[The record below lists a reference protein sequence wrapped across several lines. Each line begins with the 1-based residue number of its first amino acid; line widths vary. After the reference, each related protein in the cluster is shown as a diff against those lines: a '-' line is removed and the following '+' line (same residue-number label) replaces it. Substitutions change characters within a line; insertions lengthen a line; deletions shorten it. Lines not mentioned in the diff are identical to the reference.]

1 MLTKLRARNFKCFED
16 VEIALG
22 NPVVLIGPNNS
33 GKTTVLQALALWTIG
48 LQRWQEKRS
57 ERQSEARKRP
67 GVTINRQD
75 LLTIP
80 HPQANL
86 LWRDLQTRFTSR
98 SGDGKQETQ
107 NIRIELIV
115 SGVGDQ
121 GAWECGL
128 EFDYANSESFYC
140 RPLRHND
147 DPQERMPV
155 PEQAAGV
162 KVAFLPPMSGLAAV
176 ETRLDPGALNVRIG
190 EGRTAEVLRNL
201 CYILSQEQPGQWAEL
216 KDQIGKLFGVQLNV
230 PRYLEGRGEI
240 TMKYQ
245 QKHSRKKGKALELDL
260 SSSGRGLQ
268 QTLLILVYMYANP
281 GAVVL
286 LDEPDAHLEI
296 LRQRQIYTC
305 IKELAEKSNSQIMIA
320 SHSEVLLNEAA
331 TGQDQV
337 IACVGHPHTLIQG
350 KRNEILKALAL
361 LGFEDYYQAEQTGWV
376 LYLEGSTDL
385 RILQAF
391 AERLNHT
398 DAQKV
403 LARPFVKYVCNN
415 LNQARQHYYGLREAS
430 PSLRGLAL
438 FDRLEDNND
447 VLPNDS
453 VDPSQAIL
461 QVLMWERNEIENY
474 FCSRE
479 TLQAYADPTVKNQT
493 EPQPQLTIQVEIQRK
508 AMNEAIEEIT
518 NALQSLGK
526 GSPWDASVKASEDVL
541 LPIFK
546 AYSRRLDIYNAMSK
560 KDLYKLV
567 ACIPSASDVDP
578 EVTRKLDA
586 IAAAAAQPTAE
597 RESDYSLSPS

>member
-16 VEIALG
+16 VEIDLG

-33 GKTTVLQALALWTIG
+33 GKTTLLQALALWTIG

-57 ERQSEARKRP
+57 ERQSQARKRP

-98 SGDGKQETQ
+98 SEDDKQETK

-115 SGVGDQ
+115 SGVDHQ
-121 GAWECGL
+121 GPWECGL
-128 EFDYANSESFYC
+128 EFDYANPESFYC
-140 RPLRHND
+140 RPLRRSD
-147 DPQERMPV
+147 APQERMPV

-162 KVAFLPPMSGLAAV
+162 KVAFLPPMSGLAAI

-201 CYILSQEQPGQWAEL
+201 CYIVNQKQSKEWAEL
-216 KDQIGKLFGVQLNV
+216 THQIDTLFGVQLNA
-230 PRYLEGRGEI
+230 PRYLEERGEI

-268 QTLLILVYMYANP
+268 QTLLILVYMYSNP

-331 TGQDQV
+331 TGQDQI
-337 IACVGHPHTLIQG
+337 IACVGHPHALAQG
-350 KRNEILKALAL
+350 KKSEVLKALTF
-361 LGFEDYYQAEQTGWV
+361 LGFEDYYQAEQTGWI
-376 LYLEGSTDL
+376 LYLEGSTDFL
-385 RILQAF
+385 ILKAF
-391 AERLNHT
+391 AEKLEHT
-398 DAQKV
+398 AAQEA
-403 LARPFVKYVCNN
+403 LAKPFVKYVGNTVKE
-415 LNQARQHYYGLREAS
+415 ARRHYYGLREAS

-438 FDRLEDNND
+438 FDYLEEDSHLLQHDNGES
-447 VLPNDS
+447 P
-453 VDPSQAIL
+453 QGTL
-461 QVLMWERNEIENY
+461 QVLMWQRNEIENY
-474 FCSRE
+474 FCTQE
-479 TLQAYADPTVKNQT
+479 ILQSHVSPTAGSQAKLQ
-493 EPQPQLTIQVEIQRK
+493 QLTIQAETQRN

-518 NALQSLGK
+518 NALRSLGK
-526 GSPWDASVKASEDVL
+526 GSPWDAKTKASDDVL
-541 LPIFK
+541 VPIFK
-546 AYSRRLDIYNAMSK
+546 AYSHRLGMHNEMSK

-567 ACIPSASDVDP
+567 ASIPSPEDIDP
-578 EVTRKLDA
+578 EVTTKLDA
-586 IAAAAAQPTAE
+586 IAAVAEAAQPGGTA
-597 RESDYSLSPS
+597 

>member
-1 MLTKLRARNFKCFED
+1 MLTKLKVRNFKCFEG

-57 ERQSEARKRP
+57 ERQSQTRKRP

-98 SGDGKQETQ
+98 NEDDKQETQ

-115 SGVGDQ
+115 GGVDDQ

-128 EFDYANSESFYC
+128 EFDYANPESFYC
-140 RPLRHND
+140 RPLRLD
-147 DPQERMPV
+147 EDGRERMTV

-162 KVAFLPPMSGLAAV
+162 HVAFLPPMSGLAAV

-201 CYILSQEQPGQWAEL
+201 CYIVSQNQPERWDEL
-216 KDQIGKLFGVQLNV
+216 TRQIDRLFGVQLKR
-230 PRYLEGRGEI
+230 PRYLEERGEI

-245 QKHSRKKGKALELDL
+245 QKHSRKKKGKPLELDL

-296 LRQRQIYTC
+296 LRQRQIYTY
-305 IKELAEKSNSQIMIA
+305 IKELAEKSDSQIMIA

-331 TGQDQV
+331 TGQDQI
-337 IACVGHPHTLIQG
+337 IACVGHPHTLAQG
-350 KRNEILKALAL
+350 KRNEVLKALAS

-385 RILQAF
+385 LILQAF
-391 AERLNHT
+391 AERLHHT
-398 DAQKV
+398 GAQQA
-403 LARPFVKYVCNN
+403 LARPFVKYVGNT
-415 LNQARQHYYGLREAS
+415 LKEARRHYYGLREAS
-430 PSLRGLAL
+430 PSLRGVAL
-438 FDRLEDNND
+438 FDHLEEDNGLLQNK
-447 VLPNDS
+447 NKDS
-453 VDPSQAIL
+453 SQGTL
-461 QVLMWERNEIENY
+461 QVLMWQRNEIENY
-474 FCSRE
+474 FCTGE
-479 TLQAYADPTVKNQT
+479 TLQAYADPTIKNPT
-493 EPQPQLTIQVEIQRK
+493 KPEQLTIQ
-508 AMNEAIEEIT
+508 AMNRQNAMDEAIEEIT

-526 GSPWDASVKASEDVL
+526 GSPWDAGIKASDEVL
-541 LPIFK
+541 VPILQ
-546 AYSRRLDIYNAMSK
+546 AYSRRLDIYNAMPK

-567 ACIPSASDVDP
+567 ACIPSPADIDP
-578 EVTRKLDA
+578 EVTAKLDA
-586 IAAAAAQPTAE
+586 VAAVAGAA
-597 RESDYSLSPS
+597 

>member
-1 MLTKLRARNFKCFED
+1 MLTKLKVRNFKCFEE

-57 ERQSEARKRP
+57 ERQSQARKRP

-98 SGDGKQETQ
+98 SEDDKQETQ

-115 SGVGDQ
+115 GGVDDQ

-128 EFDYANSESFYC
+128 EFDYANPESFYC
-140 RPLRHND
+140 RPLRLD
-147 DPQERMPV
+147 EDGRERIPV
-155 PEQAAGV
+155 PEQAAGEH
-162 KVAFLPPMSGLAAV
+162 VAFLPPMSGLAAV

-201 CYILSQEQPGQWAEL
+201 CYIVSQNQPERWDEL
-216 KDQIGKLFGVQLNV
+216 TRQIDRLFGVQLKR
-230 PRYLEGRGEI
+230 PRYLEERGEI

-245 QKHSRKKGKALELDL
+245 QKHSRKKKGKPLELDL

-305 IKELAEKSNSQIMIA
+305 IKELAEKSDSQIMIA

-331 TGQDQV
+331 TGQDQI
-337 IACVGHPHTLIQG
+337 IACVGHPHTLAQG
-350 KRNEILKALAL
+350 KRNEVLKALAS

-385 RILQAF
+385 LILQAF
-391 AERLNHT
+391 AERLHHT
-398 DAQKV
+398 GAQQA
-403 LARPFVKYVCNN
+403 LARPFVKYVGNT
-415 LNQARQHYYGLREAS
+415 LKEARRHYYGLREAS
-430 PSLRGLAL
+430 PSLRGVAL
-438 FDRLEDNND
+438 FDHLEEDNDLLQNKNKD
-447 VLPNDS
+447 F
-453 VDPSQAIL
+453 SQGTL
-461 QVLMWERNEIENY
+461 QVLMWQRNEIENY
-474 FCSRE
+474 FCTRE
-479 TLQAYADPTVKNQT
+479 TLQAYADPTIKNPT
-493 EPQPQLTIQVEIQRK
+493 KPEQLTIQ
-508 AMNEAIEEIT
+508 AMNRQNAMDEAIGRS
-518 NALQSLGK
+518 AMRSSLWARVPLGMP
-526 GSPWDASVKASEDVL
+526 GSKRVTKCLCPFSRHIHADWASIMQCPRKTSINWWPAFPQRQTL
-541 LPIFK
+541 T
-546 AYSRRLDIYNAMSK
+546 RR
-560 KDLYKLV
+560 
-567 ACIPSASDVDP
+567 
-578 EVTRKLDA
+578 
-586 IAAAAAQPTAE
+586 
-597 RESDYSLSPS
+597 

>member
-57 ERQSEARKRP
+57 ERQSQARKRP

-98 SGDGKQETQ
+98 SEDDKQETR

-115 SGVGDQ
+115 SGVDRQ
-121 GAWECGL
+121 GVWDCGL
-128 EFDYANSESFYC
+128 EFDYANPESFYC
-140 RPLRHND
+140 RPLRLD
-147 DPQERMPV
+147 QDGQERMPV

-162 KVAFLPPMSGLAAV
+162 QVAFLPPMSGLAAV

-201 CYILSQEQPGQWAEL
+201 CYIVCQNKPEQWKELTSQIDE
-216 KDQIGKLFGVQLNV
+216 LFGVQINQ
-230 PRYLEGRGEI
+230 PRYLEERGEI

-245 QKHSRKKGKALELDL
+245 QRHSRSKRKSLELDL

-268 QTLLILVYMYANP
+268 QTLLILIYMYANP

-331 TGQDQV
+331 TGQDQI
-337 IACVGHPHTLIQG
+337 IACVGHPHPLGQG
-350 KRNEILKALAL
+350 RINEVLKALAF

-391 AERLNHT
+391 AERLGHT
-398 DAQKV
+398 GAQQA
-403 LARPFVKYVCNN
+403 LARPFVKYVGNTPKE
-415 LNQARQHYYGLREAS
+415 ARRHYYGLREAS
-430 PSLRGLAL
+430 PFLRGLAL
-438 FDRLEDNND
+438 FDHLEDTNE
-447 VLPNDS
+447 VLSNEDGNS
-453 VDPSQAIL
+453 SQATL
-461 QVLMWERNEIENY
+461 QMLMWQRNEIENY
-474 FCSRE
+474 LCTRE
-479 TLQAYADPTVKNQT
+479 ALQAYVNPIIKNPK
-493 EPQPQLTIQVEIQRK
+493 EPQQLTIQAVNQQT
-508 AMNEAIEEIT
+508 AMNEAIGEIT
-518 NALQSLGK
+518 NALRSLGK
-526 GSPWDASVKASEDVL
+526 GSPWDGEIKASDDVL
-541 LPIFK
+541 VPIFK
-546 AYSRRLDIYNAMSK
+546 AYSSRLGAYNAMGK
-560 KDLYKLV
+560 KDLHKLV
-567 ACIPSASDVDP
+567 YHIPSVADIDP
-578 EVTRKLDA
+578 EVTVKLDT
-586 IAAAAAQPTAE
+586 IAAVAQATH
-597 RESDYSLSPS
+597 

>member
-16 VEIALG
+16 VEIELG

-33 GKTTVLQALALWTIG
+33 GKTTLLQALALWTVG

-57 ERQSEARKRP
+57 ERQSHARKRP

-98 SGDGKQETQ
+98 NEDEKQQTQ
-107 NIRIELIV
+107 NVRIELIV
-115 SGVGDQ
+115 SGVGDK

-128 EFDYANSESFYC
+128 EFDYANPESFYC
-140 RPLRHND
+140 RPLRRND
-147 DPQERMPV
+147 NPQERMTV
-155 PEQAAGV
+155 PKQAVGV
-162 KVAFLPPMSGLAAV
+162 NVAFLPPMSGLAAV

-201 CYILSQEQPGQWAEL
+201 CYIVSQEKTERWAEL
-216 KDQIGKLFGVQLNV
+216 TDQIDKLFGVHLNA
-230 PRYLEGRGEI
+230 PRYLEERGEI

-245 QKHSRKKGKALELDL
+245 QKHSRKKKGKVFELDL

-331 TGQDQV
+331 TGQDQM
-337 IACVGHPHTLIQG
+337 IACVGHPHTLAQG
-350 KRNEILKALAL
+350 KRKEVLKALTF

-391 AERLNHT
+391 AERLKHT
-398 DAQKV
+398 GAQKA
-403 LARPFVKYVCNN
+403 LARPFVKYVGNN
-415 LNQARQHYYGLREAS
+415 LDEVKRHYYGLQEANS
-430 PSLRGLAL
+430 SLRGVAL
-438 FDRLEDNND
+438 FDHIENSNHPQQND
-447 VLPNDS
+447 AVNR
-453 VDPSQAIL
+453 SQGTLRIL
-461 QVLMWERNEIENY
+461 AWQRNEIENY
-474 FCSRE
+474 FCTRE
-479 TLQAYADPTVKNQT
+479 TLQAYVNLKVGNQ
-493 EPQPQLTIQVEIQRK
+493 ERSGQLTIQAETQRK
-508 AMNEAIEEIT
+508 AMDEAIEEIT
-518 NALQSLGK
+518 NALRSLGK
-526 GSPWDASVKASEDVL
+526 DSPWDPKIKASEEVL

-546 AYSRRLDIYNAMSK
+546 AYARRLGIYNQMSK

-567 ACIPSASDVDP
+567 EYIPSAADMDP
-578 EVTRKLDA
+578 EVTTKLDA
-586 IAAAAAQPTAE
+586 IVGVAEAAQPGE
-597 RESDYSLSPS
+597 P

>member
-16 VEIALG
+16 VEISLG

-57 ERQSEARKRP
+57 ERQSQARKRP

-98 SGDGKQETQ
+98 SRDDKQQTQ

-115 SGVGDQ
+115 NGIDHQ
-121 GAWECGL
+121 GEWECGL

-140 RPLRHND
+140 RPLRLD
-147 DPQERMPV
+147 QDRQERMPV

-162 KVAFLPPMSGLAAV
+162 SVAFLPPISGLAAV

-201 CYILSQEQPGQWAEL
+201 CYSVCQSKPEQWAEL
-216 KDQIGKLFGVQLNV
+216 IRQIDKLFGVQLNE
-230 PRYLEGRGEI
+230 PRYLEERGEI

-296 LRQRQIYTC
+296 LRQRQIYSC
-305 IKELAEKSNSQIMIA
+305 IKELAERSSSQIMIA

-331 TGQDQV
+331 TGQDQI
-337 IACVGHPHTLIQG
+337 IACVGHPHTLAQG
-350 KRNEILKALAL
+350 KRNEVLKALTFM
-361 LGFEDYYQAEQTGWV
+361 GFEDYYQAEQTGWV

-391 AERLNHT
+391 AERLNHAG
-398 DAQKV
+398 AQRA
-403 LARPFVKYVCNN
+403 LARPFVKYVRNTP
-415 LNQARQHYYGLREAS
+415 NQARQHYYGLREAS
-430 PSLRGLAL
+430 PFLRGLAL
-438 FDRLEDNND
+438 FDHLEDNND
-447 VLPNDS
+447 VLPNDNE
-453 VDPSQAIL
+453 DPSQAVL
-461 QVLMWERNEIENY
+461 QVLIWQRNEIENY

-479 TLQAYADPTVKNQT
+479 TLQAYAEPTVKHQT
-493 EPQPQLTIQVEIQRK
+493 EPQQLTIQAANQQN
-508 AMNEAIEEIT
+508 AMDEAIGEIT

-526 GSPWDASVKASEDVL
+526 GSPWDTKTKASDDVL
-541 LPIFK
+541 VPIFK
-546 AYSRRLDIYNAMSK
+546 AYARRLDIYNAMSK

-567 ACIPSASDVDP
+567 YHIPSVADIDP
-578 EVTRKLDA
+578 EVTAKLDA
-586 IAAAAAQPTAE
+586 IAAVAEAAQPGGA
-597 RESDYSLSPS
+597 

>member
-1 MLTKLRARNFKCFED
+1 MLTKLKARNFKCFED
-16 VEIALG
+16 VEIVLG

-57 ERQSEARKRP
+57 ERQSQARKRP

-98 SGDGKQETQ
+98 SGDGQQETK

-115 SGVGDQ
+115 SGVDDQ

-128 EFDYANSESFYC
+128 EFDYANPESFYC
-140 RPLRHND
+140 RPLRLD
-147 DPQERMPV
+147 QDGQERMPV
-155 PEQAAGV
+155 PEQAAGIR
-162 KVAFLPPMSGLAAV
+162 VAFLPPMSGLAAV
-176 ETRLDPGALNVRIG
+176 ETRLDQGALNVRIG

-201 CYILSQEQPGQWAEL
+201 CYIVSQEQSEKWAEL
-216 KDQIGKLFGVQLNV
+216 TRQINRLFGIQLNA
-230 PRYLEGRGEI
+230 PRYLEERGEI

-245 QKHSRKKGKALELDL
+245 QKHSRRKGKALELDL

-296 LRQRQIYTC
+296 LRQRQIYMC
-305 IKELAEKSNSQIMIA
+305 IKELAGESSSQIIIA

-337 IACVGHPHTLIQG
+337 IACVGHPHTLAQG
-350 KRNEILKALAL
+350 KKSEVLKALAS
-361 LGFEDYYQAEQTGWV
+361 LGFEDYYQAEQTDWV

-391 AERLNHT
+391 AERLDHT
-398 DAQKV
+398 GAQQA
-403 LARPFVKYVCNN
+403 LARPFVKYVGNTPKE
-415 LNQARQHYYGLREAS
+415 ARRHYYGLREAS

-438 FDRLEDNND
+438 FDRLEEDND
-447 VLPNDS
+447 ALRDS
-453 VDPSQAIL
+453 NGDSAQGTLKI
-461 QVLMWERNEIENY
+461 LMWQRNEIENY
-474 FCSRE
+474 LCTRE
-479 TLQAYADPTVKNQT
+479 V
-493 EPQPQLTIQVEIQRK
+493 IQGGLH
-508 AMNEAIEEIT
+508 T
-518 NALQSLGK
+518 
-526 GSPWDASVKASEDVL
+526 
-541 LPIFK
+541 
-546 AYSRRLDIYNAMSK
+546 
-560 KDLYKLV
+560 
-567 ACIPSASDVDP
+567 
-578 EVTRKLDA
+578 
-586 IAAAAAQPTAE
+586 
-597 RESDYSLSPS
+597 

>member
-1 MLTKLRARNFKCFED
+1 MLTKLKARNFKCFED
-16 VEIALG
+16 LEIALG

-57 ERQSEARKRP
+57 ERQSQARKRP

-98 SGDGKQETQ
+98 SSDDKQETQ

-115 SGVGDQ
+115 SGVDNG

-128 EFDYANSESFYC
+128 EFDYANPESFYC
-140 RPLRHND
+140 RPLRLD
-147 DPQERMPV
+147 QDGQKRMPV
-155 PEQAAGV
+155 PEQAAWV
-162 KVAFLPPMSGLAAV
+162 HVAFLPPMSGLAAI

-201 CYILSQEQPGQWAEL
+201 CYIVCQKQSEQWKELTSQI
-216 KDQIGKLFGVQLNV
+216 DKLFGVQLRE
-230 PRYLEGRGEI
+230 PHYLEERGEI

-245 QKHSRKKGKALELDL
+245 QEHSRREGKARKGKALELDL

-305 IKELAEKSNSQIMIA
+305 IKELAEKSDSQIMIA

-331 TGQDQV
+331 TGQDQI
-337 IACVGHPHTLIQG
+337 IACVGHPHVLAQG
-350 KRNEILKALAL
+350 KRNEVLKALAF

-391 AERLNHT
+391 AKRLGHT
-398 DAQKV
+398 DAKQA
-403 LARPFVKYVCNN
+403 LARPFVKYVGNT
-415 LNQARQHYYGLREAS
+415 LKEARRHYYGLREAS
-430 PSLRGLAL
+430 PSLRGIAL
-438 FDRLEDNND
+438 FDRLEEDND
-447 VLPNDS
+447 ILPNEAGDS
-453 VDPSQAIL
+453 SQATL
-461 QVLMWERNEIENY
+461 QVLMWQRNEIENY
-474 FCSRE
+474 FCRRE
-479 TLQAYADPTVKNQT
+479 TLRAYANPTVKDQT
-493 EPQPQLTIQVEIQRK
+493 EPQQLTIQTVSQQA
-508 AMNEAIEEIT
+508 AMDDAIGEIT

-526 GSPWDASVKASEDVL
+526 GSPWDAGIEASDDVL
-541 LPIFK
+541 VPIFK
-546 AYSRRLDIYNAMSK
+546 AYSRRLGIYNAMGK

-567 ACIPSASDVDP
+567 DHIPSVAAIEP
-578 EVTRKLDA
+578 EVSNKLDA
-586 IAAAAAQPTAE
+586 IAAVAEAAQSGSTA
-597 RESDYSLSPS
+597 

>member
-1 MLTKLRARNFKCFED
+1 MLTKLKARNFKCFEE

-57 ERQSEARKRP
+57 ERQSQARKRP

-98 SGDGKQETQ
+98 NEDDKQETQ

-115 SGVGDQ
+115 SGVDDQ
-121 GAWECGL
+121 DAWECGL
-128 EFDYANSESFYC
+128 EFDYANPESFYC
-140 RPLRHND
+140 RPLRLD
-147 DPQERMPV
+147 EDGRERMPV
-155 PEQAAGV
+155 PEQAAEV
-162 KVAFLPPMSGLAAV
+162 HVAFLPPMSGLAAV

-201 CYILSQEQPGQWAEL
+201 CYIVSQNQPERWDEL
-216 KDQIGKLFGVQLNV
+216 TRQIDKLFGVQLNR
-230 PRYLEGRGEI
+230 PRYLEERGEI

-245 QKHSRKKGKALELDL
+245 QKHSRKKKGKSLELDL

-331 TGQDQV
+331 TGQDQI
-337 IACVGHPHTLIQG
+337 IACVGHPHTLAQG
-350 KRNEILKALAL
+350 KRNEVLKALTF

-391 AERLNHT
+391 AERLHHIG
-398 DAQKV
+398 AQQA
-403 LARPFVKYVCNN
+403 LARPFVKYVGNT
-415 LNQARQHYYGLREAS
+415 LKEARRHYYGLKEAS
-430 PSLRGLAL
+430 SSLRGLAL
-438 FDRLEDNND
+438 FDHLEEDNHVLRND
-447 VLPNDS
+447 NGESP
-453 VDPSQAIL
+453 QGTL
-461 QVLMWERNEIENY
+461 QVLMWQRNEIENY
-474 FCSRE
+474 FCTRE
-479 TLQAYADPTVKNQT
+479 ILQAHVGPTAGSQVKLQ
-493 EPQPQLTIQVEIQRK
+493 QLTIQAETQRN
-508 AMNEAIEEIT
+508 AMNKAIEEIT
-518 NALQSLGK
+518 NALRSLGK
-526 GSPWDASVKASEDVL
+526 GSPWDAKTKASDDVL
-541 LPIFK
+541 VPIFK
-546 AYSRRLDIYNAMSK
+546 AYSSRLGTYNEMSK
-560 KDLYKLV
+560 KDLHKLV
-567 ACIPSASDVDP
+567 ASIPSPEDIDP
-578 EVTRKLDA
+578 EVTTKLDA
-586 IAAAAAQPTAE
+586 IAAVAEAAQSGGAA
-597 RESDYSLSPS
+597 

>member
-1 MLTKLRARNFKCFED
+1 MLTKLRARNFKCFEE
-16 VEIALG
+16 VEIDLG

-33 GKTTVLQALALWTIG
+33 GKTTLLQALALWTIG

-57 ERQSEARKRP
+57 ERQSQARKRP

-98 SGDGKQETQ
+98 SGDDKQETK

-115 SGVGDQ
+115 SGVDHQ
-121 GAWECGL
+121 GPWECGL
-128 EFDYANSESFYC
+128 EFDYANPESFYC
-140 RPLRHND
+140 RPLRLNED
-147 DPQERMPV
+147 GRERMPV

-162 KVAFLPPMSGLAAV
+162 KVAFLPPMSGLAAI

-201 CYILSQEQPGQWAEL
+201 CYIVNQRQSKEWAEL
-216 KDQIGKLFGVQLNV
+216 THQIDTLFGVQLNA
-230 PRYLEGRGEI
+230 PRYLEERGEI

-245 QKHSRKKGKALELDL
+245 QKHSRKKGTLELDL

-268 QTLLILVYMYANP
+268 QTLLILVYMYSNP

-331 TGQDQV
+331 TGQDQI
-337 IACVGHPHTLIQG
+337 IACVGHPHTLAQG
-350 KRNEILKALAL
+350 KRNEVLKALTF
-361 LGFEDYYQAEQTGWV
+361 LGFEDYYQAEQTGWI
-376 LYLEGSTDL
+376 LYLEGSTDF
-385 RILQAF
+385 RILKAF
-391 AERLNHT
+391 AEKLKHT
-398 DAQKV
+398 AAQEA
-403 LARPFVKYVCNN
+403 LAKPFVKYVGNTV
-415 LNQARQHYYGLREAS
+415 QEARRHYHGLREAS

-438 FDRLEDNND
+438 FDHLEEDNH
-447 VLPNDS
+447 VLRHDNGESP
-453 VDPSQAIL
+453 QGTL
-461 QVLMWERNEIENY
+461 QVLMWQRNEIENY
-474 FCSRE
+474 FCTRE
-479 TLQAYADPTVKNQT
+479 ILQAHVSPTTGSQAKLQ
-493 EPQPQLTIQVEIQRK
+493 QLTIQTETQRN

-518 NALQSLGK
+518 NALRSLGK
-526 GSPWDASVKASEDVL
+526 GSPWDAKTKASDDVL
-541 LPIFK
+541 VPIFK
-546 AYSRRLDIYNAMSK
+546 AYSHRLGIHNKMSK

-567 ACIPSASDVDP
+567 ASIPSPEDIDP
-578 EVTRKLDA
+578 EVTTKLDA
-586 IAAAAAQPTAE
+586 IAAVAEAAQSGGAA
-597 RESDYSLSPS
+597 

>member
-1 MLTKLRARNFKCFED
+1 MLTKLKVRNFKCFEE

-57 ERQSEARKRP
+57 ERQSQARKRP

-98 SGDGKQETQ
+98 NEDDKQETQ

-115 SGVGDQ
+115 GGVDDQ

-128 EFDYANSESFYC
+128 EFDYANPESFYC
-140 RPLRHND
+140 RPLRLD
-147 DPQERMPV
+147 EDCRERMTV

-162 KVAFLPPMSGLAAV
+162 HVAFLPPMSGLAAV

-201 CYILSQEQPGQWAEL
+201 CYIVSQNQPERWDEL
-216 KDQIGKLFGVQLNV
+216 TRQIDRLFGVQLKR
-230 PRYLEGRGEI
+230 PRYLEERGEI

-245 QKHSRKKGKALELDL
+245 QKHSRKKKGKPLELDL

-296 LRQRQIYTC
+296 LRQRQIYTY
-305 IKELAEKSNSQIMIA
+305 IKELAEKSDSQIMIA

-331 TGQDQV
+331 TGQDQI
-337 IACVGHPHTLIQG
+337 IACVGHPHTLAQG
-350 KRNEILKALAL
+350 KRNEVLKALAS

-385 RILQAF
+385 LILQAF
-391 AERLNHT
+391 AERLHHT
-398 DAQKV
+398 GAQQA
-403 LARPFVKYVCNN
+403 LARPFVKYVGNT
-415 LNQARQHYYGLREAS
+415 LKEARRHYYGLREAS
-430 PSLRGLAL
+430 PSLRGVAL
-438 FDRLEDNND
+438 FDHLEEDNGLLQNK
-447 VLPNDS
+447 NKDS
-453 VDPSQAIL
+453 SQGTL
-461 QVLMWERNEIENY
+461 QVLMWQRNEIENY
-474 FCSRE
+474 FCTGE
-479 TLQAYADPTVKNQT
+479 TLQAYADPTIKNQT
-493 EPQPQLTIQVEIQRK
+493 KPEQLTIQ
-508 AMNEAIEEIT
+508 AMNRQNAMDEAIEEIT

-526 GSPWDASVKASEDVL
+526 GSPWDAGIKASDEVL
-541 LPIFK
+541 VPILQ
-546 AYSRRLDIYNAMSK
+546 AYSRRLGIYNAMPK

-567 ACIPSASDVDP
+567 ACIPSAADIDP
-578 EVTRKLDA
+578 EVTAKLDA
-586 IAAAAAQPTAE
+586 VAAVAGAA
-597 RESDYSLSPS
+597 

>member
-1 MLTKLRARNFKCFED
+1 MLTKLRARNFKCFEE

-33 GKTTVLQALALWTIG
+33 GKTTLLQALALWTIG

-57 ERQSEARKRP
+57 ERQSQARKRP

-98 SGDGKQETQ
+98 SGDDKQETK

-115 SGVGDQ
+115 SGVDHQ
-121 GAWECGL
+121 GTWECGL
-128 EFDYANSESFYC
+128 EFDYANPESFYC
-140 RPLRHND
+140 RPLRRSD
-147 DPQERMPV
+147 APQERMPV

-162 KVAFLPPMSGLAAV
+162 KVAFLPPMSGLAAI

-201 CYILSQEQPGQWAEL
+201 CYIVNQRQSKEWAEL
-216 KDQIGKLFGVQLNV
+216 THQIDTLFGVQLNA
-230 PRYLEGRGEI
+230 PRYLEERGEI

-245 QKHSRKKGKALELDL
+245 QKHSRKKGTLELDL

-268 QTLLILVYMYANP
+268 QTLLILVYMYSNP

-331 TGQDQV
+331 TGQDQI
-337 IACVGHPHTLIQG
+337 IACVGHPHTLAQG
-350 KRNEILKALAL
+350 KRNEVLKALTF
-361 LGFEDYYQAEQTGWV
+361 LGFEDYYQAEQTGWI
-376 LYLEGSTDL
+376 LYLEGSTDF
-385 RILQAF
+385 RILKAF
-391 AERLNHT
+391 AEKLKHT
-398 DAQKV
+398 AAQEA
-403 LARPFVKYVCNN
+403 LAKPFVKYVGNTV
-415 LNQARQHYYGLREAS
+415 QEARRHYHGLREAS

-438 FDRLEDNND
+438 FDHLEEDNH
-447 VLPNDS
+447 VLRHDNGESP
-453 VDPSQAIL
+453 QGTL
-461 QVLMWERNEIENY
+461 QVLMWQRNEIENY
-474 FCSRE
+474 FCTRE
-479 TLQAYADPTVKNQT
+479 ILQAHVSPTTGSQAKLQ
-493 EPQPQLTIQVEIQRK
+493 QLTIQTETQRN

-518 NALQSLGK
+518 NALRSLGK
-526 GSPWDASVKASEDVL
+526 GSPWDAKTKASDDVL
-541 LPIFK
+541 VPIFK
-546 AYSRRLDIYNAMSK
+546 AYSHRLGIHNKMSK

-567 ACIPSASDVDP
+567 ASIPSPEDIDP
-578 EVTRKLDA
+578 EVTTKLDA
-586 IAAAAAQPTAE
+586 IAAVAEAAQSGGAA
-597 RESDYSLSPS
+597 

>member
-1 MLTKLRARNFKCFED
+1 MLTKLRVRNFKCFED

-48 LQRWQEKRS
+48 LQRWKEVRS
-57 ERQSEARKRP
+57 ERQSQARKRP

-86 LWRDLQTRFTSR
+86 LWRDLQTRFTR
-98 SGDGKQETQ
+98 QNTDHKQETK

-115 SGVGDQ
+115 SGVDGQ
-121 GAWECGL
+121 NAWECGL
-128 EFDYANSESFYC
+128 EFDYANPESFYC
-140 RPLRHND
+140 RPLRCNND
-147 DPQERMPV
+147 DRGDWMPV

-201 CYILSQEQPGQWAEL
+201 CYIVCQQQPEQWDALTRQVE
-216 KDQIGKLFGVQLNV
+216 KLFGVQLNA
-230 PRYLEGRGEI
+230 PCYWEERGEI

-245 QKHSRKKGKALELDL
+245 QDHSRRKTKGRKVKTLELDL

-268 QTLLILVYMYANP
+268 QTLLILAYMVANP

-305 IKELAEKSNSQIMIA
+305 IKELAAHSNSQIIIA

-331 TGQDQV
+331 TGQDQI
-337 IACVGHPHTLIQG
+337 IACVGHPHTLAQG
-350 KRNEILKALAL
+350 KKSEVLKALTY

-385 RILQAF
+385 LILQAF
-391 AERLNHT
+391 AKRLGHAA
-398 DAQKV
+398 AQEA
-403 LARPFVKYVCNN
+403 LARPFAKYVGNTP
-415 LNQARQHYYGLREAS
+415 QEARRHYHGLREAF
-430 PSLRGLAL
+430 PALGGLAL
-438 FDRLEDNND
+438 FDHLNKESDILSNDNR
-447 VLPNDS
+447 
-453 VDPSQAIL
+453 DPSVGGL
-461 QVLMWERNEIENY
+461 QVFMWQKNEIENY
-474 FCSRE
+474 FCMRE
-479 TLQAYADPTVKNQT
+479 TLQAYVNPTAGN
-493 EPQPQLTIQVEIQRK
+493 PMQPEQLTIQAVAQQQ
-508 AMNEAIEEIT
+508 AMDAAIEEIT
-518 NALQSLGK
+518 SALQTLGK
-526 GSPWDASVKASEDVL
+526 GSPWEASIKASDDVL
-541 LPIFK
+541 VPIFE
-546 AYSRRLDIYNAMSK
+546 AYSRRLGIYNQMGK
-560 KDLYKLV
+560 KDLYKLI
-567 ACIPSASDVDP
+567 ACIPPTAAIDP
-578 EVTRKLDA
+578 EVSETLTA
-586 IAAAAAQPTAE
+586 IATVAKAARPGGAT
-597 RESDYSLSPS
+597 

>member
-1 MLTKLRARNFKCFED
+1 MLTKLKARNFKCFED
-16 VEIALG
+16 VEISLG

-57 ERQSEARKRP
+57 ERQSQARKRP

-98 SGDGKQETQ
+98 SEDDKQETQ
-107 NIRIELIV
+107 NIRIELTV
-115 SGVGDQ
+115 SGVDDR

-128 EFDYANSESFYC
+128 EFDYANPESFYC
-140 RPLRHND
+140 RPLRLD
-147 DPQERMPV
+147 QDGQERMPV

-162 KVAFLPPMSGLAAV
+162 HVAFLPPMSGLAAV

-201 CYILSQEQPGQWAEL
+201 CYIVCQNKPEQWKELTSQI
-216 KDQIGKLFGVQLNV
+216 DRLFGVQLNQ
-230 PRYLEGRGEI
+230 PRYWEERGEI

-245 QKHSRKKGKALELDL
+245 QKHSRRKGKALELDL

-305 IKELAEKSNSQIMIA
+305 IKELAGKSDSQIMIA
-320 SHSEVLLNEAA
+320 SHSEVLLNEAG
-331 TGQDQV
+331 TGQDRI
-337 IACVGHPHTLIQG
+337 IACVGHPHVLAQG
-350 KRNEILKALAL
+350 KNNEVVKALKL

-376 LYLEGSTDL
+376 LYLEGATDL

-391 AERLNHT
+391 AERLGHT
-398 DAQKV
+398 GAQQA
-403 LARPFVKYVCNN
+403 LARPFVKYVGNN
-415 LNQARQHYYGLREAS
+415 LDEARCHYYGLKEAS
-430 PSLRGLAL
+430 PSLKGVAL
-438 FDRLEDNND
+438 FDNFRKKPVQE
-447 VLPNDS
+447 
-453 VDPSQAIL
+453 IL
-461 QVLMWERNEIENY
+461 QVLMWQRNEVENY
-474 FCSRE
+474 FCTRE
-479 TLQAYADPTVKNQT
+479 ILRAYACLAANNQAKPEHLTTQTV
-493 EPQPQLTIQVEIQRK
+493 EQPVSQEK
-508 AMNEAIEEIT
+508 AMEEAIGEIT

-526 GSPWDASVKASEDVL
+526 GSPWDTGIKASDEVL
-541 LPIFK
+541 VPIFT
-546 AYSRRLDIYNAMSK
+546 AYSRRLGLYNAMGK

-567 ACIPSASDVDP
+567 ACIPSAAVIDP
-578 EVTRKLDA
+578 EVTAKLDA
-586 IAAAAAQPTAE
+586 VAAVAE
-597 RESDYSLSPS
+597 AVS

>member
-1 MLTKLRARNFKCFED
+1 MLTKLKVRNFKCFEG

-57 ERQSEARKRP
+57 ERQSQARKRP

-98 SGDGKQETQ
+98 NEDDKQETQ

-115 SGVGDQ
+115 GGVDDQ

-128 EFDYANSESFYC
+128 EFDYANPESFYC
-140 RPLRHND
+140 RPLRLD
-147 DPQERMPV
+147 EDGRERMTV

-162 KVAFLPPMSGLAAV
+162 HVAFLPPMSGLAAV

-201 CYILSQEQPGQWAEL
+201 CYIVSQNQPERWDEL
-216 KDQIGKLFGVQLNV
+216 TRQIDRLFGVQLNR
-230 PRYLEGRGEI
+230 PRYLEERGEI

-245 QKHSRKKGKALELDL
+245 QKHSRKKKGKPLELDL

-305 IKELAEKSNSQIMIA
+305 IKELAEKSDSQIMIA

-331 TGQDQV
+331 TGQDQI
-337 IACVGHPHTLIQG
+337 IACVGHPHTLAQG
-350 KRNEILKALAL
+350 KRNEVLKALAS

-385 RILQAF
+385 LILQAF
-391 AERLNHT
+391 AERLHHT
-398 DAQKV
+398 GAQQA
-403 LARPFVKYVCNN
+403 LARPFVKYVGNT
-415 LNQARQHYYGLREAS
+415 LKEARRHYYGLREAS
-430 PSLRGLAL
+430 PSLRGVAL
-438 FDRLEDNND
+438 FDHLEEDNDLLQNK
-447 VLPNDS
+447 NKDS
-453 VDPSQAIL
+453 SQGTL
-461 QVLMWERNEIENY
+461 QVLMWQRNEIENY
-474 FCSRE
+474 FCTGE
-479 TLQAYADPTVKNQT
+479 TLQAYADPTIKNQT
-493 EPQPQLTIQVEIQRK
+493 KPEQLTIQ
-508 AMNEAIEEIT
+508 AMNRQNAMDEAIEEIT

-526 GSPWDASVKASEDVL
+526 GSPWDAGIKASDEVL
-541 LPIFK
+541 VPILQ
-546 AYSRRLDIYNAMSK
+546 AYSRRLDIYNAMPK

-567 ACIPSASDVDP
+567 ACIPSAADIDP
-578 EVTRKLDA
+578 EVTAKLDA
-586 IAAAAAQPTAE
+586 VAAVAGAA
-597 RESDYSLSPS
+597 

>member
-1 MLTKLRARNFKCFED
+1 MLTKLKARNFKCFEE

-57 ERQSEARKRP
+57 ERQSQARKRP

-98 SGDGKQETQ
+98 NEDDKQETQ

-115 SGVGDQ
+115 SGVDDQ
-121 GAWECGL
+121 DAWECGL
-128 EFDYANSESFYC
+128 EFDYANPESFYC
-140 RPLRHND
+140 RPLRLD
-147 DPQERMPV
+147 EDGRERMPV
-155 PEQAAGV
+155 PEQAAEV
-162 KVAFLPPMSGLAAV
+162 HVAFLPPMSGLAAV

-201 CYILSQEQPGQWAEL
+201 CYIVSQNKPERWDEL
-216 KDQIGKLFGVQLNV
+216 TRQIDKLFGVQLNR
-230 PRYLEGRGEI
+230 PRYLEERGEI

-245 QKHSRKKGKALELDL
+245 QKHSRKKKGKSLELDL

-331 TGQDQV
+331 TGQDQI
-337 IACVGHPHTLIQG
+337 IACVGHPHTLAQG
-350 KRNEILKALAL
+350 KRNEVLKALTF

-391 AERLNHT
+391 AERLHHIG
-398 DAQKV
+398 AQQA
-403 LARPFVKYVCNN
+403 LARPFVKYVGNT
-415 LNQARQHYYGLREAS
+415 LKEARRHYYGLKEAS
-430 PSLRGLAL
+430 SSLRGLAL
-438 FDRLEDNND
+438 FDHLEEDNHVLRND
-447 VLPNDS
+447 NGESP
-453 VDPSQAIL
+453 QGTL
-461 QVLMWERNEIENY
+461 QVLMWQRNEIENY
-474 FCSRE
+474 FCTRE
-479 TLQAYADPTVKNQT
+479 ILQAHVGPTAGSQVKLQ
-493 EPQPQLTIQVEIQRK
+493 QLTIQAETQRN
-508 AMNEAIEEIT
+508 AMNKAIEEIT
-518 NALQSLGK
+518 NALRSLGK
-526 GSPWDASVKASEDVL
+526 GSPWDAKTKASDDVL
-541 LPIFK
+541 VPIFK
-546 AYSRRLDIYNAMSK
+546 AYSSRLGTYNEMSK
-560 KDLYKLV
+560 KDLHKLV
-567 ACIPSASDVDP
+567 ASIPSPEDIDP
-578 EVTRKLDA
+578 EVTTKLDA
-586 IAAAAAQPTAE
+586 IAAVAEAAQSGGAA
-597 RESDYSLSPS
+597 

>member
-1 MLTKLRARNFKCFED
+1 MLTKLTARNFKCFED

-33 GKTTVLQALALWTIG
+33 GKTTLLQALALWTIG

-57 ERQSEARKRP
+57 ERQSQARKRP

-98 SGDGKQETQ
+98 SRDDKQETK

-115 SGVGDQ
+115 SGVDDQ

-128 EFDYANSESFYC
+128 EFDYANPESFYC
-140 RPLRHND
+140 RPLRRSD
-147 DPQERMPV
+147 APQERMPV

-190 EGRTAEVLRNL
+190 EGRTAEVLRNI
-201 CYILSQEQPGQWAEL
+201 CYIVCQKQPEQWSEL
-216 KDQIGKLFGVQLNV
+216 VCQIDRLFGVQLNQ
-230 PRYLEGRGEI
+230 PRYLEERGEI
-240 TMKYQ
+240 IMKYQ
-245 QKHSRKKGKALELDL
+245 QKHSCKKKGKPLELDL

-331 TGQDQV
+331 TGQDQI
-337 IACVGHPHTLIQG
+337 IACVGHPHTLAQG
-350 KRNEILKALAL
+350 KRNEVLKALAV

-385 RILQAF
+385 LILKAF
-391 AERLNHT
+391 AERLKHT
-398 DAQKV
+398 GAQEALDK
-403 LARPFVKYVCNN
+403 PFVKYVGNT
-415 LNQARQHYYGLREAS
+415 LKEARRHYYGLREAS

-438 FDRLEDNND
+438 FDHLEEDND
-447 VLPNDS
+447 VLRNDS
-453 VDPSQAIL
+453 GDPPQGTLQA
-461 QVLMWERNEIENY
+461 LMWQRNEIENY
-474 FCSRE
+474 FCTRE
-479 TLQAYADPTVKNQT
+479 ILQAHISPTARSQLKL
-493 EPQPQLTIQVEIQRK
+493 EQLTIQAETQRN
-508 AMNEAIEEIT
+508 AMDEAIEEIT
-518 NALQSLGK
+518 NALRSLGK
-526 GSPWDASVKASEDVL
+526 DSPWDAKTKASDDVL
-541 LPIFK
+541 VPIFK
-546 AYSRRLDIYNAMSK
+546 AYSRRLGIYNEMSK

-567 ACIPSASDVDP
+567 ASIPSAEDIDP
-578 EVTRKLDA
+578 EVTAKLDA
-586 IAAAAAQPTAE
+586 IAAVAEAAQPGGTV
-597 RESDYSLSPS
+597 

>member
-1 MLTKLRARNFKCFED
+1 MLTKLKARNFKCFEE

-57 ERQSEARKRP
+57 ERQSQARKRP

-98 SGDGKQETQ
+98 NEDDKQETQ

-115 SGVGDQ
+115 SGVDDQ
-121 GAWECGL
+121 DAWECGL
-128 EFDYANSESFYC
+128 EFDYANPESFYC
-140 RPLRHND
+140 RPLRLD
-147 DPQERMPV
+147 EDGRERMPV
-155 PEQAAGV
+155 PEQAAEV
-162 KVAFLPPMSGLAAV
+162 HVAFLPPMSGLAAV

-201 CYILSQEQPGQWAEL
+201 CYIVSQNKPERWDEL
-216 KDQIGKLFGVQLNV
+216 TRQIDKLFGVQLNR
-230 PRYLEGRGEI
+230 PRYLEERGEI

-245 QKHSRKKGKALELDL
+245 QKHSRKKKGKSLELDL

-331 TGQDQV
+331 TGQDQI
-337 IACVGHPHTLIQG
+337 IACVGHPHTLAQG
-350 KRNEILKALAL
+350 KRNEVLKALTF

-391 AERLNHT
+391 AERLHHIG
-398 DAQKV
+398 AQQA
-403 LARPFVKYVCNN
+403 LARPFVKYVGNT
-415 LNQARQHYYGLREAS
+415 LPEARRHYHGLREAS

-438 FDRLEDNND
+438 FDHLEEDNHVLRND
-447 VLPNDS
+447 NGESP
-453 VDPSQAIL
+453 QGTL
-461 QVLMWERNEIENY
+461 QVLMWQRNEIENY
-474 FCSRE
+474 FCTRE
-479 TLQAYADPTVKNQT
+479 ILQAHVGPTAGSQVKLQ
-493 EPQPQLTIQVEIQRK
+493 QLTIQAETQRN
-508 AMNEAIEEIT
+508 AMNKAIEEIT
-518 NALQSLGK
+518 NALRSLGK
-526 GSPWDASVKASEDVL
+526 GSPWDAKTKASDDVL
-541 LPIFK
+541 VPIFK
-546 AYSRRLDIYNAMSK
+546 AYSSRLGTYNEMSK
-560 KDLYKLV
+560 KDLHKLV
-567 ACIPSASDVDP
+567 ASIPSPEDIDP
-578 EVTRKLDA
+578 EVTTKLDA
-586 IAAAAAQPTAE
+586 IAAVAEAAQSGGAA
-597 RESDYSLSPS
+597 

>member
-1 MLTKLRARNFKCFED
+1 MLTKLRARNFKCFEE

-33 GKTTVLQALALWTIG
+33 GKTTLLQALALWTIG

-57 ERQSEARKRP
+57 ERQSQARKRP

-98 SGDGKQETQ
+98 SGDDKQETQ
-107 NIRIELIV
+107 NIRIELTA
-115 SGVGDQ
+115 SGVDDQ
-121 GAWECGL
+121 GPWECGL
-128 EFDYANSESFYC
+128 EFDYANPESFYC
-140 RPLRHND
+140 RPLRLD
-147 DPQERMPV
+147 EDGWERMPV

-162 KVAFLPPMSGLAAV
+162 KVAFLPPMSGLAAI

-201 CYILSQEQPGQWAEL
+201 CYIVSQNQSERWDEL
-216 KDQIGKLFGVQLNV
+216 TRQIDTLFGVQLNR
-230 PRYLEGRGEI
+230 PRYLEERGEI

-245 QKHSRKKGKALELDL
+245 QKHSRKKKGKSLELDL

-268 QTLLILVYMYANP
+268 QTLLILVYMYASP

-305 IKELAEKSNSQIMIA
+305 IKELAEKSNSQIMVA

-331 TGQDQV
+331 TGQDQI
-337 IACVGHPHTLIQG
+337 IACVGHPHTLAQG
-350 KRNEILKALAL
+350 KRNEVLKALTF

-391 AERLNHT
+391 VERLHHA
-398 DAQKV
+398 DAQKA
-403 LARPFVKYVCNN
+403 LARPFVKYVGNT
-415 LNQARQHYYGLREAS
+415 LKEARRHYYGLKEAS
-430 PSLRGLAL
+430 PSLKGVAL
-438 FDRLEDNND
+438 FDHLEEDND
-447 VLPNDS
+447 VLPNEAG
-453 VDPSQAIL
+453 DPSQATL
-461 QVLMWERNEIENY
+461 QVLMWQRNEIENY
-474 FCSRE
+474 FCTQE
-479 TLQAYADPTVKNQT
+479 TLQAYADPAAKNPT
-493 EPQPQLTIQVEIQRK
+493 NLEQLTIEAVNQQK
-508 AMNEAIEEIT
+508 AMDEAIEEIT

-526 GSPWDASVKASEDVL
+526 GSPWDDGIKASDDVL
-541 LPIFK
+541 VPVFK
-546 AYSRRLDIYNAMSK
+546 AYSRRLGIYNAMGK

-567 ACIPSASDVDP
+567 TSIPSPEDIDP
-578 EVTRKLDA
+578 EVTAKLDA
-586 IAAAAAQPTAE
+586 IAAVAKAAQPGGTA
-597 RESDYSLSPS
+597 

>member
-1 MLTKLRARNFKCFED
+1 MTMLTKLKARNFKCFED
-16 VEIALG
+16 VEIPLG

-57 ERQSEARKRP
+57 ERQSQARKRP

-98 SGDGKQETQ
+98 SEDDKQETQ
-107 NIRIELIV
+107 NIRIELTV
-115 SGVGDQ
+115 SGVDDR

-128 EFDYANSESFYC
+128 EFDYANPESFYC
-140 RPLRHND
+140 RPLRLD
-147 DPQERMPV
+147 QDGQERMPV

-162 KVAFLPPMSGLAAV
+162 HVAFLPPMSGLAAV

-201 CYILSQEQPGQWAEL
+201 CYIVCQNKPEQWKELTSQI
-216 KDQIGKLFGVQLNV
+216 DRLFGVQLNQ
-230 PRYLEGRGEI
+230 PRYWEERGEI

-245 QKHSRKKGKALELDL
+245 QKHSRRKGKALELDL

-305 IKELAEKSNSQIMIA
+305 IKELAGKSDSQIMIA
-320 SHSEVLLNEAA
+320 SHSEVLLNEAG
-331 TGQDQV
+331 TGQDRI
-337 IACVGHPHTLIQG
+337 IACVGHPHVLAQG
-350 KRNEILKALAL
+350 KINEVLKALAL

-376 LYLEGSTDL
+376 LYLEGATDL

-391 AERLNHT
+391 AERRGHT
-398 DAQKV
+398 GAQQA
-403 LARPFVKYVCNN
+403 LARPFIKYVGNTPKE
-415 LNQARQHYYGLREAS
+415 ARRHYYGLKEAS
-430 PSLRGLAL
+430 PSLKGVAL
-438 FDRLEDNND
+438 FDHLEDSND
-447 VLPNDS
+447 VLPKEA
-453 VDPSQAIL
+453 VDPSQAAL
-461 QVLMWERNEIENY
+461 QMLMWQRNEIENY
-474 FCSRE
+474 FCTRE
-479 TLQAYADPTVKNQT
+479 TLLAYADPAVKSPAKL
-493 EPQPQLTIQVEIQRK
+493 EQLTIGHHEK
-508 AMNEAIEEIT
+508 
-518 NALQSLGK
+518 
-526 GSPWDASVKASEDVL
+526 
-541 LPIFK
+541 
-546 AYSRRLDIYNAMSK
+546 
-560 KDLYKLV
+560 
-567 ACIPSASDVDP
+567 
-578 EVTRKLDA
+578 
-586 IAAAAAQPTAE
+586 
-597 RESDYSLSPS
+597 